1 MAVVVSTINLKGGV
15 GKTQMTVALAE
26 FLALKHG
33 KRVLVID
40 LDAQT
45 NATVSL
51 IPEDLW
57 LGKERRGETLAQLFR
72 DRLDNTSRF
81 EIERAIVRSVSNVG
95 GGIPNLD
102 LLPSSPG
109 LLEVHDTMAFVP
121 LGRYFVSNPVTI
133 LRDAV
138 HPVLDRY
145 DIVLVDCPPYM
156 GITTLSGIFLSD
168 RYLIPCVPD
177 ILSTYGIP
185 LILARIGRFMEVT
198 RKEIAPLGIVVS
210 MYRSQSR
217 LHRTMV
223 ADLLTRSR
231 FPKADTHWVP
241 RVFDTMIPLAVR
253 SAEAAEFAA
262 GVNTLKQKYGYGV
275 LYESYEKLAE
285 EFLSHV
291 ERREG

>member
-1 MAVVVSTINLKGGV
+1 MAVVISTINLKGGV

-57 LGKERRGETLAQLFR
+57 LAKERHGETLAQLFR
-72 DRLDNTSRF
+72 DRLDNTDHF
-81 EIERAIVRSVSNVG
+81 DIERAIVKGVSNVG
-95 GGIPNLD
+95 GGIAGLD

-109 LLEVHDTMAFVP
+109 LLEIHDSMAFVP
-121 LGRYFVSNPVTI
+121 VGRYFISNPVTI

-138 HPVLDRY
+138 HPLLNRY
-145 DIVLVDCPPYM
+145 DVILIDCPPYL

-168 RYLIPCVPD
+168 HFLIPCVPD

-185 LILARIGRFMEVT
+185 LILTRIEKFMEVT
-198 RKEIAPLGIVVS
+198 RLEITPLGIVIS
-210 MYRSQSR
+210 MYRGQSR
-217 LHRTMV
+217 LHRTIV
-223 ADLLTRSR
+223 QDLVSRSR
-231 FPKADTHWVP
+231 FQKADSRWVP
-241 RVFDTMIPLAVR
+241 RVFNTMIPLAVK
-253 SAEAAEFAA
+253 SAEAAEYAA
-262 GVNTLKQKYGYGV
+262 SVNTLKQKYGYGA
-275 LYESYEKLAE
+275 LYENYSKLTE

-291 ERREG
+291 ERRER

>member
-33 KRVLVID
+33 KKILVID

-57 LGKERRGETLAQLFR
+57 LAKERRGETLAQLFR
-72 DRLDNTSRF
+72 DRLDNTAYF
-81 EIERAIVRSVSNVG
+81 DVERAIVKDVSNVG
-95 GGIPNLD
+95 GGITGLD

-109 LLEVHDTMAFVP
+109 LLEIHDSMAFVP
-121 LGRYFVSNPVTI
+121 VGRYFVSNPVTI
-133 LRDAV
+133 LRDTIA
-138 HPVLDRY
+138 PVLDRY
-145 DIVLVDCPPYM
+145 DIVLIDCPPYL
-156 GITTLSGIFLSD
+156 GITTLSGIYLSD
-168 RYLIPCVPD
+168 YYLIPCVPD

-185 LILARIGRFMEVT
+185 LILTRIDKFMEVT
-198 RKEIAPLGIVVS
+198 RREIAPLGIVVS
-210 MYRSQSR
+210 MYRGQSR
-217 LHRTMV
+217 LHRTIV
-223 ADLLTRSR
+223 QDLISRSR
-231 FPKADTHWVP
+231 FPKADSRWVP
-241 RVFDTMIPLAVR
+241 RVFNTMIPLAVK

-262 GVNTLKQKYGYGV
+262 GVNTLKQKYGYGS
-275 LYESYEKLAE
+275 LYDNYEKLAE

-291 ERREG
+291 KR